1 MLVVDGLH
9 ATAAGGVVFGGRDL
23 HLSAVGQVAGGLH
36 QSLAIGT
43 GTDNHRP
50 VQVLQRSGQDFRG
63 RGRRAVHQYG
73 QRDVQVDGLAQGL
86 VGEIGLRDF
95 SPRGNQRLAARQEV
109 VGNVHRLVQQT
120 AAVVAQVDDE
130 RGDALLLQVEEG
142 LLELACR
149 LAGEG
154 AEVDVAH
161 VVLQLRIIRYDG
173 QLDGTAHQFEVERFL
188 HARTLHRQL
197 EAGARLSAEH
207 LADLLVVLP
216 GQVLSVNGHQ
226 DVARLQSGLGSRHA
240 FVGLADHGA
249 LQLRVPGDDGT
260 DAAIRVLEH
269 LLQLAL
275 VVLGVIGR
283 IGVERVEH
291 GIDAL
296 ADGLVGID
304 GIDIEHVQL
313 LHNRAEDVD
322 VLGQPEAA
330 VVTVLEA
337 HECRAGHHQQQQG
350 YPTYFTQSFH
360 ICICHS
366 IFMVYN
372 FSISSLTCFQRAADS
387 SVPTTRM
394 TAAERMDAMRA
405 HFSSEQPDT
414 SPYRNPAAK

>member
-1 MLVVDGLH
+1 MV
-9 ATAAGGVVFGGRDL
+9 T
-23 HLSAVGQVAGGLH
+23 S
-36 QSLAIGT
+36 
-43 GTDNHRP
+43 
-50 VQVLQRSGQDFRG
+50 VLPRG
-63 RGRRAVHQYG
+63 RK
-73 QRDVQVDGLAQGL
+73 
-86 VGEIGLRDF
+86 
-95 SPRGNQRLAARQEV
+95 
-109 VGNVHRLVQQT
+109 
-120 AAVVAQVDDE
+120 
-130 RGDALLLQVEEG
+130 VEEG

-216 GQVLSVNGHQ
+216 GQVLSVDGHQ

-337 HECRAGHHQQQQG
+337 HECRAGHHQQQQ
-350 YPTYFTQSFH
+350 YQSR
-360 ICICHS
+360 CS
-366 IFMVYN
+366 D
-372 FSISSLTCFQRAADS
+372 LRT
-387 SVPTTRM
+387 
-394 TAAERMDAMRA
+394 
-405 HFSSEQPDT
+405 
-414 SPYRNPAAK
+414 NPAADVVSVQSPRINKGVFKHTFKGESQRDGKPDHHRGTPHEPVTDAELVGFHQLHAGHHQENDDAVSRYAEAVVDKELCQLGSPRSCVVLNPVAGLQQFRRVGMRQDALVVSSGEKEGTEGQQHVHSEDDTQQSDNE